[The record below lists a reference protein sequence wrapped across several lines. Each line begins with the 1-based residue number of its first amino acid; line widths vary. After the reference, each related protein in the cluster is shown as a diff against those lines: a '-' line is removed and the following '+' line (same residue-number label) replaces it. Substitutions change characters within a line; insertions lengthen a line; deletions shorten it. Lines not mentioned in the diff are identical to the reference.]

1 MVTEINHQI
10 VLASGSPRRRELLAR
25 LGVAFYVHTADI
37 DESQRPGETP
47 EALVQRLA
55 RQKAQAVAARWPDRV
70 VLGADTV
77 VVLDGTVLGKPA
89 DAAEA
94 TAMLRSLR
102 GRAHRVLSAVYV
114 CDAAGGLEAGALNET
129 LVTMRGYSDAE
140 IAAYVASGDPL
151 DKAGAYAIQNRDFAL
166 VARIDGCYSGVMGFP
181 LANVASVLRAAGV
194 APPDDI
200 VAACQPFA
208 GRCCQETLA
217 GGIIHPTAKH

>member
-1 MVTEINHQI
+1 MTEISRRI

-37 DESQRPGETP
+37 DESQRTGETP

-55 RQKAQAVAARWPDRV
+55 RQKAQAVAARWPERV

-94 TAMLRSLR
+94 TAMLHSLR
-102 GRAHRVLSAVYV
+102 GRAHRVLSAVYA
-114 CDAAGGLEAGALNET
+114 CHADIGLEAGALNET
-129 LVTMRGYSDAE
+129 LVTMRDYSDAE
-140 IAAYVASGDPL
+140 IAAYVASGDPM
-151 DKAGAYAIQNRDFAL
+151 DKAGAYAIQNREFAP

-181 LANVASVLRAAGV
+181 LADVAEVLRAVGV
-194 APPDDI
+194 AASADI
-200 VAACQPFA
+200 VAVCQPFS
-208 GRCCQETLA
+208 GRCCQQS
-217 GGIIHPTAKH
+217 